1 MELYETYQHRAAQK
15 GLKLELHMEE
25 ALPIIYAD
33 EKRLRRVF
41 TNLLDNAVKFSQAE
55 GTITIVAHET
65 AREVMVQIIDH
76 GVGIAADE
84 LPYIFD
90 LFHRGRGSDKHEG
103 YGIGLATVKAIV
115 EGHGGRI
122 QVASELGR
130 GSVFS
135 VFLPKQESMREPQ
148 E

>member
-1 MELYETYQHRAAQK
+1 
-15 GLKLELHMEE
+15 MEE

-41 TNLLDNAVKFSQAE
+41 TNLLDNAVKFSKAQ
-55 GTITIVAHET
+55 GTITLVAQET
-65 AREVMVQIIDH
+65 AREVLVQIIDQ
-76 GVGIAADE
+76 GVGMAAEE

-90 LFHRGRGSDKHEG
+90 LFHRGRGSEKREG

-122 QVASELGR
+122 QVTSELGR
-130 GSVFS
+130 GSTFS
-135 VFLPKQESMREPQ
+135 VFLPKERKVPEPQ